1 MGQQRFA
8 AGIIMN
14 LNGTTV
20 FTHTDVCTIGPVLQF
35 KMFRQLLPVPEME
48 NTFQG
53 MPDKNAGKYPEQ
65 WDYS

>member
-1 MGQQRFA
+1 MHKSNCSG
-8 AGIIMN
+8 
-14 LNGTTV
+14 
-20 FTHTDVCTIGPVLQF
+20 
-35 KMFRQLLPVPEME
+35 QLLPVPEME